1 MFELNKG
8 GDSQIKFE
16 HKLIDFVTVIFFHGV
31 VVRASASQSVELG
44 YISLSN
50 HAKGLKNG
58 IRSFLFGSSARRRKQ
73 QANSGKLAYCVFE
86 KDTY

>member
-50 HAKGLKNG
+50 HAKGLKK
-58 IRSFLFGSSARRRKQ
+58 RHSQFSFWELSTKEKAAGKKRQAR
-73 QANSGKLAYCVFE
+73 LLCF
-86 KDTY
+86 